1 MFAFAPIPGPALL
14 YGRVSTADQTVET
27 QTDAMRGHLARFTE
41 LHPAGEYTDLD
52 TSGATPFEKR
62 SGGGA
67 LLRAI
72 RNGHRPGGVPV
83 RHVVAARLDR
93 IGRDAMDII
102 HTIRWL
108 WEQGVTPHFMDMGPM
123 PKHPMN
129 EAILT
134 VGAAFAQLERQLI
147 QQRTQDRMASKRAKG
162 EATGGTVP
170 FGQQAVDAEGQPTG
184 FEIAGWDDN
193 KGKTLHRWPAGTRFV
208 PLPEEQAIIAR
219 MKEMKAAGHN
229 ANQIAGEL
237 NRDGIPTKGLGR
249 WTWSRVDSVLKA
261 KLNQASEQSSVV
273 SHQ

>member
-1 MFAFAPIPGPALL
+1 MFAFSPIPGPALL

-27 QTDAMRGHLARFTE
+27 QTTAMRAHLARFIE
-41 LHPAGEYTDLD
+41 LQPAGEYTDPD
-52 TSGATPFEKR
+52 TSGATAFEKR
-62 SGGGA
+62 AGGGA
-67 LLRAI
+67 MLRAI
-72 RNGHRPGGVPV
+72 RAGQRPDGVPV

-108 WEQGVTPHFMDMGPM
+108 WDQGVTPHFMDMGPM

-162 EATGGTVP
+162 EATGGTEP
-170 FGQQAVDAEGQPTG
+170 FGWRFEPATDGRTTKSGQPVMLMVKVPDEQAV
-184 FEIAGWDDN
+184 I
-193 KGKTLHRWPAGTRFV
+193 V
-208 PLPEEQAIIAR
+208 R
-219 MKEMKAAGHN
+219 MKSMKLDGHN
-229 ANQIAGEL
+229 ANQIARAL

-249 WTWSRVDSVLKA
+249 WTWSRVDSVLTA
-261 KLNQASEQSSVV
+261 KLNQASEPV
-273 SHQ
+273 SL